1 MRQIDIPERERSMML
16 QMLGLRQDQ
25 EIPKEVNEAYW
36 RTKVIADSVSHYF
49 TDGDLMWIIMS
60 AGGGRRFA
68 EPVPK
73 TVAELFQ
80 ENKIKY
86 GHRVFCKFGGQ
97 TGREAA
103 ILGVTTSGKV
113 QVRFIG
119 KSEQHELKV
128 SDVSLDP
135 EEKEPAQ

>member
-16 QMLGLRQDQ
+16 QMLGLKQDQ

-36 RTKVIADSVSHYF
+36 RTKAVADSVSHYF

-60 AGGGRRFA
+60 AGGGNRSA
-68 EPVPK
+68 EPIPK

-86 GHRVFCKFGGQ
+86 GHRVFCKWRGQ
-97 TGREAA
+97 SGREAA
-103 ILGVTTSGKV
+103 MLGVTASGKV

-119 KSEQHELKV
+119 KAEEYELNAA
-128 SDVSLDP
+128 DVSLEP
-135 EEKEPAQ
+135 EAKEPAQ